1 MAQRLTHTCCSQPDG
16 EGLKPPFVAGND
28 GLAVVV
34 KVGPG
39 VKFLSENDWVIP
51 NKPAMGTWQSLVT
64 WKEKDVIK
72 KEEGRLLVLDVK
84 PEYFIDRINNGLY
97 R

>member
-1 MAQRLTHTCCSQPDG
+1 M
-16 EGLKPPFVAGND
+16 AGND

-72 KEEGRLLVLDVK
+72 IPTDLL
-84 PEYFIDRINNGLY
+84 PIEYAAMLRASPFARAFIPGT
-97 R
+97 